1 MQVQVEEMQRQELGT
16 KQAAQPVARLVQVVK
31 LVQLAQVA
39 RQQTAAVI
47 RALPVML
54 EWQVRTKPQI
64 KWIPNIT

>member
-16 KQAAQPVARLVQVVK
+16 KQAAQPVAKLVQVVQ
-31 LVQLAQVA
+31 LVQVA

-54 EWQVRTKPQI
+54 EWQVRDKPQI
-64 KWIPNIT
+64 KCIPNIT